1 MRAPTVGRKMAELR
15 IGKVLREITLNAVE
29 RYALTGDATV
39 VEPNA
44 DRFAMVMLETWRRAI
59 RSQGLTVVRELKG
72 CYPQFETKADEG
84 YLWEEILRAY
94 INQYGGRAITYIL
107 ETTRQQIM
115 DAVQK
120 GLSEGKP
127 LDAIVKSL
135 REKVPQLSRY
145 RAHVIARTETH
156 SASMYAGVE
165 VAKRSRFALNKVW
178 KSVLTDTR
186 TRDFGESDGDV
197 DAYNHRI
204 MNDVSVSLD
213 EPFMVPTKQG
223 ATEPL
228 MFPGD
233 PNGSAGNVINCRC
246 NVSYKRA
253 GSLFSQLG
261 AAA

>member
-1 MRAPTVGRKMAELR
+1 MRAPTVGRKTSEIK
-15 IGKVLREITLNAVE
+15 IGKVLREITLSSVE

-39 VEPNA
+39 VEIHA
-44 DRFAMVMLETWRRAI
+44 KRFALVMADTWRRAI
-59 RSQGLTVVRELKG
+59 KTQGLIVANELKD
-72 CYPQFETKADEG
+72 CYPQLETKADEG

-94 INQYGGRAITYIL
+94 VQEYGGRAITNIL

-120 GLSEGKP
+120 GLSDGKP
-127 LDAIVKSL
+127 LDAIIKSL
-135 REKVPQLSRY
+135 REKVPQFSRY

-156 SASMYAGVE
+156 SASMYAGTE
-165 VAKRSRFALNKVW
+165 VAKRSRFPLNKIW
-178 KSVLTDTR
+178 KSVLTDSR

-204 MNDVSVSLD
+204 MNDVSVALS

-223 ATEPL
+223 NFEPL

-246 NVSYKRA
+246 NVAYKRA
-253 GSLFSQLG
+253 VTVISNLG
-261 AAA
+261 AVA